1 MNNWSE
7 RVVAMS
13 RRPVN
18 PTARRF
24 AESAVTPS
32 TGPFHQ
38 KSRSSPFLSIGL
50 VLLGAFLL
58 LGYMYSGSGSTIKE
72 NSRED
77 RTREA
82 LSTDNGEHLSCGSE
96 IRKALPVLQE
106 VYGDSMHKVLHV
118 GPDTCSVTSKL
129 LKEDDTE
136 AWGIEPFDVTSPL
149 DNSCK
154 NLIRKGIVRVADIKF
169 PLPYKA
175 QSFPVVLVSDAPDHL
190 SPKYL
195 NKTLPELTR
204 VSADAL
210 VLFVGNPGH
219 HTSKTAK
226 ALQLTKAGKPA
237 KLRSQSWWQRYFE
250 SLGLQENES
259 MTRKF
264 EQIQMQR
271 SYKPN
276 CQIFHLGPDLS
287 L

>member
-1 MNNWSE
+1 
-7 RVVAMS
+7 MS

-18 PTARRF
+18 PIARRF
-24 AESAVTPS
+24 AESTVTPS
-32 TGPFHQ
+32 NGPFHQ
-38 KSRSSPFLSIGL
+38 KSRSSPLLSIGL
-50 VLLGAFLL
+50 LLLGAFLL
-58 LGYMYSGSGSTIKE
+58 LGYMYSGSGTAIKE
-72 NSRED
+72 NSREE

-82 LSTDNGEHLSCGSE
+82 LSVDNGEQLSCGSE
-96 IRKALPVLQE
+96 IRKALPLLQE

-118 GPDTCSVTSKL
+118 GLDTCSVTSKL

-136 AWGIEPFDVTSPL
+136 AWGIEPFDITSTI

-169 PLPYKA
+169 PLPYKS
-175 QSFPVVLVSDAPDHL
+175 QSFPVVLVSDVPDYL

-204 VSADAL
+204 VSVDAL
-210 VLFVGNPGH
+210 VLFVGTPGH
-219 HTSKTAK
+219 HTSKMAK
-226 ALQLTKAGKPA
+226 AIQLSKAGRPA
-237 KLRSQSWWQRYFE
+237 KLRSQSWWQKYFE

-264 EQIQMQR
+264 EQLQMQK
-271 SYKPN
+271 SYKPI
-276 CQIFHLGPDLS
+276 CQIFHLSPDLS

>member
-1 MNNWSE
+1 
-7 RVVAMS
+7 MS

-18 PTARRF
+18 PNARRF

-38 KSRSSPFLSIGL
+38 KSRSSPLLSIGL

-58 LGYMYSGSGSTIKE
+58 LGYMYSGPGTAIKE

-77 RTREA
+77 RTREV
-82 LSTDNGEHLSCGSE
+82 LSTDNGEPLSCGSE
-96 IRKALPVLQE
+96 ILRALPVLQE
-106 VYGDSMHKVLHV
+106 VYGDGMRKVLHV
-118 GPDTCSVTSKL
+118 GPDTCTVTSKL

-136 AWGIEPFDVTSPL
+136 AWGIEPFDIISPL

-175 QSFPVVLVSDAPDHL
+175 QSFPVVVVSDAPDHL

-195 NKTLPELTR
+195 NKTLPELAR
-204 VSADAL
+204 VSVDAL

-219 HTSKTAK
+219 HTSSKSAK
-226 ALQLTKAGKPA
+226 AIQLSKVGRPA

-264 EQIQMQR
+264 EQVQMQR

-276 CQIFHLGPDLS
+276 CQIFHLSTDLS